1 MLMSYLVK
9 QRTGHMEK
17 KDKSKNKEGM
27 YLPGGTRI
35 WFGWGCATGALK
47 PVPIFKGSI

>member
-17 KDKSKNKEGM
+17 KDKSKNKEVCV
-27 YLPGGTRI
+27 TICVI
-35 WFGWGCATGALK
+35 WVSFEKLK
-47 PVPIFKGSI
+47 V